1 MNFGINDDTKIPKYW
16 VYDMKSL
23 RGSALC
29 FMKCVLISMTLAGC
43 EQHSAKDY
51 VALKSPAGLEQLSS
65 MDAHFFNQIS
75 DTNDA
80 AFYVLK
86 QKLIS
91 IINALNENNT
101 ATPEE
106 ANCKNYLVK
115 IRTSEGTPYFAPNW
129 KFIRER
135 YGKYLSQAYND
146 WLAHLDASEN
156 IVEDAALMTTPDK
169 LREYII
175 YLEDFVEKNQNFV
188 DLTEV
193 EKRLELYVNWYLH
206 GLDNSPVYDYSSGIM
221 KSDYRLSYEKFLSE
235 NTESKYYP
243 QVKKMYDRAKA
254 DAFRTH
260 RNNHL

>member
-1 MNFGINDDTKIPKYW
+1 
-16 VYDMKSL
+16 MKSL

-29 FMKCVLISMTLAGC
+29 FMKFVLLSMALAGC
-43 EQHSAKDY
+43 STEQQAVKENSKNFEN
-51 VALKSPAGLEQLSS
+51 LNS
-65 MDAHFFNQIS
+65 MDANFLQQVSITKNN
-75 DTNDA
+75 DT
-80 AFYVLK
+80 AFYIFK
-86 QKLIS
+86 QKLIAT
-91 IINALNENNT
+91 INEMNNAELSMKHT
-101 ATPEE
+101 DSM
-106 ANCKNYLVK
+106 VK

-129 KFIRER
+129 RYIRER

-156 IVEDAALMTTPDK
+156 IVEDAALMITPDK

-175 YLEDFVEKNQNFV
+175 YLEDFIEKNQNFV
-188 DLTEV
+188 DLTEI

-206 GLDNSPVYDYSSGIM
+206 GLDNSPVYDYSSGVM

-235 NTESKYYP
+235 NTKSKYYP
-243 QVKKMYDRAKA
+243 QIKKTYDQAKA

>member
-1 MNFGINDDTKIPKYW
+1 MDKSKMNDLINY
-16 VYDMKSL
+16 KSL
-23 RGSALC
+23 MAAMLT
-29 FMKCVLISMTLAGC
+29 SMMLAGC

-65 MDAHFFNQIS
+65 MDARFFNQIS

-101 ATPEE
+101 VTPEE
-106 ANCKNYLVK
+106 ASYKNYVVK
-115 IRTSEGTPYFAPNW
+115 IKISEGTPYFAPNW
-129 KFIRER
+129 KFIKER
-135 YGKYLSQAYND
+135 YGKYLSRAYND
-146 WLAHLDASEN
+146 WLAHLDASEK
-156 IVEDAALMTTPDK
+156 IVEDAALMITPDK

-175 YLEDFVEKNQNFV
+175 YLEDFIEKNRNFA

-193 EKRLELYVNWYLH
+193 EKRLELYVHWYLH
-206 GLDNSPVYDYSSGIM
+206 GLDNLPVYDYSSGIM

-235 NTESKYYP
+235 NTKSKYYP
-243 QVKKMYDRAKA
+243 QIKKMYDRAEANRFKLA
-254 DAFRTH
+254 KF
-260 RNNHL
+260 